1 MTPLDSFPLFAKL
14 PEADRARVHAAMRR
28 RRFTAGTV
36 VCHEGDPGDSCHVV
50 VEGRFAVSV
59 ATQLGDRVVL
69 AIESPGNVF
78 GELALVRDDGR
89 RTATITALE
98 PSVTLELHRREF
110 DEISAQHPAVSR
122 FLIELLAAR
131 VVRLSGSAMS
141 GLFDPVE
148 SRVFAQLNLL
158 ADLYLSD
165 AEGGAMPV
173 RQEIVAAMAGTTR
186 PTVNRVLKQAEVDG
200 LVALRRG
207 QIDVLD
213 RDALRRR
220 AR

>member
-14 PEADRARVHAAMRR
+14 PEDDRARVYAAMRR

-59 ATQLGDRVVL
+59 ATRLGDRVVL

-78 GELALVRDDGR
+78 GELALVRDDGL

-110 DEISAQHPAVSR
+110 DEIGAQHPAVSR

-131 VVRLSGSAMS
+131 VVRLSTSAMS
-141 GLFDPVE
+141 GLFDSVE
-148 SRVFAQLNLL
+148 SRVLAQLNLL

-165 AEGGAMPV
+165 GAGGPVPV

-186 PTVNRVLKQAEVDG
+186 PTVNRVLKQAELDG
-200 LVALRRG
+200 LIALRRG
-207 QIDVLD
+207 QIEVLD